1 MIKQIPLIHL
11 NHTKGS
17 LWWPSKIGFKFGH
30 KSTHI
35 TRCALSRIRHLFLNC
50 YITFRITAFKTKL
63 YYFKSFSLP
72 IDLIV
77 LVFKAFLT
85 AFNPTAWWML
95 GYNPTTSSV
104 TEKAFYLFIYLFIY
118 FEMSLF
124 QFTLSLK
131 PPPGSIIC
139 GKLFCMIGL
148 RWLSRNVG
156 AFSIDVPQLE
166 ITGRLVYYTIF
177 NKS

>member
-63 YYFKSFSLP
+63 YYFKSFPLP
-72 IDLIV
+72 IALIV

-85 AFNPTAWWML
+85 AFNPTAWWVL
-95 GYNPTTSSV
+95 GYNPTTASV

-118 FEMSLF
+118 LFWDVSVPIYFVFKTTFWIHNMWQTILHDWFEMIIKKCWCF
-124 QFTLSLK
+124 FNRCA
-131 PPPGSIIC
+131 SI
-139 GKLFCMIGL
+139 
-148 RWLSRNVG
+148 RNYR
-156 AFSIDVPQLE
+156 S
-166 ITGRLVYYTIF
+166 TGILY
-177 NKS
+177 NL